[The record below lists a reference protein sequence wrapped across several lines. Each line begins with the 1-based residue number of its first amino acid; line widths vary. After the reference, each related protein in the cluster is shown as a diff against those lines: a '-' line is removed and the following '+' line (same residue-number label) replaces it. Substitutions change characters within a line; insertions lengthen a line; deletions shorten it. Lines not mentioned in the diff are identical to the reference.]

1 MKVRRHR
8 FWLPVTL
15 AAFLAIVEIGLNL
28 SAFPAADN
36 REDQVTVPE
45 SALNS
50 LIGEPDRHFHRAV
63 DLYEQAD
70 PEGAATE
77 IRAAAGLI
85 RIEAGRGSAEDASKL
100 RDVATNLDAL
110 ASNVVNGNVGS
121 RRDLELAF
129 ARADLA
135 LAAHYR
141 SMADKALADK
151 DHASA
156 GRWLKAA
163 GESVDEA
170 AAWTG
175 RSPSGAQAEAW
186 DQMHALQ
193 AKIRTSAN
201 WSYDEAKKGVGYLGT
216 QIQYLGQQMQ
226 NLGNSGAKNPTH

>member
-1 MKVRRHR
+1 VRRHR

-110 ASNVVNGNVGS
+110 ASNVVNGKVAARS
-121 RRDLELAF
+121 RELAF
-129 ARADLA
+129 ARADLT
-135 LAAHYR
+135 LAAHYIHGR
-141 SMADKALADK
+141 QSSGRQE

-163 GESVDEA
+163 GDSVD
-170 AAWTG
+170 
-175 RSPSGAQAEAW
+175 
-186 DQMHALQ
+186 
-193 AKIRTSAN
+193 
-201 WSYDEAKKGVGYLGT
+201 
-216 QIQYLGQQMQ
+216 
-226 NLGNSGAKNPTH
+226 